1 MVFIPS
7 KITVDHADGTQD
19 VISIPKEGEGL
30 DQGEDFSKTGVSR
43 VIVKKYF
50 LLKMNVFK
58 FFNSKKNLKVSLEK
72 SFLVISI

>member
-1 MVFIPS
+1 MSKNNWNSDFTLETNIKMFKTMVFIPS

-50 LLKMNVFK
+50 FLKNKCF
-58 FFNSKKNLKVSLEK
+58 
-72 SFLVISI
+72 

>member
-1 MVFIPS
+1 MFKTMVFIPS

-50 LLKMNVFK
+50 PLKK
-58 FFNSKKNLKVSLEK
+58 
-72 SFLVISI
+72 

>member
-30 DQGEDFSKTGVSR
+30 DQGHA
-43 VIVKKYF
+43 
-50 LLKMNVFK
+50 K
-58 FFNSKKNLKVSLEK
+58 FNN
-72 SFLVISI
+72 